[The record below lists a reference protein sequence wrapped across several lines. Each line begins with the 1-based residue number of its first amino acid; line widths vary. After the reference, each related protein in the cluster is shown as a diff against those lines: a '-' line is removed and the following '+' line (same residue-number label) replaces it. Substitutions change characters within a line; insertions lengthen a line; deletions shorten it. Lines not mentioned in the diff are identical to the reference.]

1 MTTKQLAMMAAGL
14 EVAAGSALIAN
25 PDFVVQLLIDASLSS
40 GGIAVG
46 RVGGFGLLSLGLAC
60 WPTRDVVT
68 AQATSGLFIYY
79 LLATLYIG
87 YLGVVGGFVGYL
99 LWPAFVLHGL
109 LALLLAAPV
118 YGAVRREWHFPK
130 ITVQIASE
138 IVLSPKEK
146 AGTVT
151 KATQRNSLWL
161 HNTGKYL
168 AKGNYVM
175 SQNHFTLSFPLKTP
189 ADAKALAE
197 QLPPLMPAI
206 FQAQDAIGTIHYSR
220 FTVLS
225 EKTLLFLGDFDGE
238 FSQLMAQLA
247 QRAGPVFDAILQ
259 HVVDPPLTPVADH
272 ADTFVEWTAE
282 HLLHAIN
289 LYTAY
294 PEVTAKEV
302 KALAAAAEIVGAGE
316 LHPFLVILPMK
327 SKLAFIE
334 VELILRARGHGT
346 TKDLDKVGTPHFA
359 QFVPLEDS
367 QVGFFT
373 VYDGSFD
380 KYIADFTKNI
390 GQVFDLL
397 FKFTKGAPPSPCRKY
412 LQEFID
418 FAAGANRTPIG
429 FYQAYPGLSVQDIH
443 ALIADSV
450 AQPGSSAA

>member
-1 MTTKQLAMMAAGL
+1 
-14 EVAAGSALIAN
+14 
-25 PDFVVQLLIDASLSS
+25 
-40 GGIAVG
+40 
-46 RVGGFGLLSLGLAC
+46 
-60 WPTRDVVT
+60 
-68 AQATSGLFIYY
+68 
-79 LLATLYIG
+79 
-87 YLGVVGGFVGYL
+87 
-99 LWPAFVLHGL
+99 
-109 LALLLAAPV
+109 
-118 YGAVRREWHFPK
+118 
-130 ITVQIASE
+130 
-138 IVLSPKEK
+138 
-146 AGTVT
+146 
-151 KATQRNSLWL
+151 
-161 HNTGKYL
+161 
-168 AKGNYVM
+168 
-175 SQNHFTLSFPLKTP
+175 LKSP
-189 ADAKALAE
+189 ADATAVAE
-197 QLPPLMPAI
+197 QLPPLMSGI
-206 FQAQDAIGTIHYSR
+206 FQAQDTIGTIHYSR

-238 FSQLMAQLA
+238 FGSLMGELA
-247 QRAGPVFDAILQ
+247 KRTGPVFDAIFQ
-259 HVVDPPLTPVADH
+259 HVTNPPPTPVADH
-272 ADTFVEWTAE
+272 ADAFVEWTVE
-282 HLLHAIN
+282 HILKAIN

-294 PEVTAKEV
+294 PSVTAKQIR
-302 KALAAAAEIVGAGE
+302 ALAAAADVTGAGE

-359 QFVPLEDS
+359 QFVPLEDN

-443 ALIADSV
+443 ALIADSKS
-450 AQPGSSAA
+450 QSGTSAA